1 MDTPNTSIHDCL
13 LSWLGTGTSIRYDG
27 VKLVL
32 YVKASPLNEMMHS
45 H

>member
-13 LSWLGTGTSIRYDG
+13 LSWLGTGTSIRHGG
-27 VKLVL
+27 VKIVL
-32 YVKASPLNEMMHS
+32 YVKTFPLSEMMHS